1 MTTPSDR
8 NGEAR
13 RAFFGRH
20 TLLAFLAGAVLTGGV
35 AALAAGQ
42 GVAALH
48 HGMTANT
55 ATPEN
60 IDHML
65 KHLYAELEVTDA
77 QKTRIEPLVRQW
89 ASDQQALH
97 TQRSDETRA
106 QLTQALQQTPVDRA
120 ALEALRAA
128 HIQLADQ
135 ESKRF
140 MQLVADVG
148 DVLDATQR
156 KALADHLAK
165 LHGLPST

>member
-1 MTTPSDR
+1 MTTPSNNDR
-8 NGEAR
+8 GPR
-13 RAFFGRH
+13 PAFFSRH

-35 AALAAGQ
+35 AAWAAGQ
-42 GVAALH
+42 GMAALH
-48 HGMTANT
+48 HGMMAG

-60 IDHML
+60 VDHML
-65 KHLYAELEVTDA
+65 KHLYAELDVTDA
-77 QKTRIEPLVRQW
+77 QKTQIEPLVRQW

-97 TQRSDETRA
+97 TQRADEARA

-140 MQLVADVG
+140 VQLIADVG
-148 DVLDATQR
+148 DTLDATQR

-165 LHGLPST
+165 LHGLPSS